1 VTRQGHRKTEE
12 MVMFVRTQRLT
23 LRPGW
28 REDAAELAR
37 AIGHESVV
45 RNLARAPWPYTIE
58 AAETFAASFDSCT
71 EPKFLVFEHQRGTTR
86 LIGGMGV
93 GPFDNEPHEF
103 GYWITPDAWGRGFAT
118 EAGAAALRAARAAG
132 IRRVVAGHFLDNPAS
147 GRVLR
152 NLGFRPTG
160 RVKQVY
166 SRGRGVALP
175 SARFEIDLADT
186 GTVDNDPRARMAA

>member
-1 VTRQGHRKTEE
+1 
-12 MVMFVRTQRLT
+12 MFVRTQRLT

-37 AIGHESVV
+37 AIGHECVV

-58 AAETFAASFDSCT
+58 AAESFAAGFDGSA
-71 EPKFLVFEHQRGTTR
+71 EPRFLIFEHGQGALR
-86 LIGGMGV
+86 LVGGIGI
-93 GPFDNEPHEF
+93 GPFEKEANEF
-103 GYWITPDAWGRGFAT
+103 GYWITPDAWGRGLAT
-118 EAGAAALRAARAAG
+118 EAGAAVLRAACAMG

-152 NLGFRPTG
+152 KLGFRPTG
-160 RVKQVY
+160 RVTQVY
-166 SRGRGVALP
+166 SRGRGTTVA

-186 GTVDNDPRARMAA
+186 GTVDHDPRARMAA